1 MSQLPTTPLAVR
13 WDKMQRW
20 LFFVA
25 LIAVMPTLF
34 SWIVGSVTYRGV
46 TWQSLFGGG
55 ELIVGALAL
64 SADAAG
70 GLTRGPLQG
79 RRLLVFCLCIFMAIA
94 TAGLVSLTAT
104 KVLTEE
110 NARLADLSVYAFL
123 IAFIVS
129 AVGKWI
135 TED

>member
-34 SWIVGSVTYRGV
+34 SWIVGSVTDRGV

-64 SADAAG
+64 LSGRGGRPDARPSSRPQAV
-70 GLTRGPLQG
+70 GLLSMYLYGYSNRGPCQPY
-79 RRLLVFCLCIFMAIA
+79 
-94 TAGLVSLTAT
+94 S
-104 KVLTEE
+104 
-110 NARLADLSVYAFL
+110 Y
-123 IAFIVS
+123 
-129 AVGKWI
+129 
-135 TED
+135 

>member
-1 MSQLPTTPLAVR
+1 M
-13 WDKMQRW
+13 
-20 LFFVA
+20 A

-34 SWIVGSVTYRGV
+34 SWIVGSVTDRGV

-79 RRLLVFCLCIFMAIA
+79 RRLLVFCLCILMAIA

-104 KVLTEE
+104 KIFAQE
-110 NARLADLSVYAFL
+110 NARLADLSVYAFV
-123 IAFIVS
+123 IAFLTS